1 MAISPTYW
9 PWLWP
14 SPEPV
19 TLTVVAGASSLE
31 LPVREPRPSDEDL
44 PAFGEPEAA
53 AELPVG
59 EREPGSATR
68 RVERD
73 FVTGEAVLTYEFGGG
88 RRVLPSGVEL
98 ADWARETFTI
108 REGEPLSARVRCEER
123 VELARDGVRT
133 IVETDSEMWSDAESF
148 HVVNRIRATEN
159 GEVVHEDERP
169 FTVPR
174 DHV

>member
-1 MAISPTYW
+1 MSPR
-9 PWLWP
+9 
-14 SPEPV
+14 
-19 TLTVVAGASSLE
+19 A
-31 LPVREPRPSDEDL
+31 
-44 PAFGEPEAA
+44 
-53 AELPVG
+53 
-59 EREPGSATR
+59 ATR

-108 REGEPLSARVRCEER
+108 REGDPLSARVRCEER

-133 IVETDSEMWSDAESF
+133 MVETDSEMWSDAESF
-148 HVVNRIRATEN
+148 HVVNRLRATEN